1 MKMMKMYMAVQPQT
15 GSAVSTLYNVILF
28 ILTAVFFQNQYD
40 GLIASKTDTVVH
52 LLVPKSV
59 HVGVESTVVKLES
72 CVGGVQ
78 FLYG

>member
-1 MKMMKMYMAVQPQT
+1 MEMMKTLRQVQSQT

-40 GLIASKTDTVVH
+40 GLIASKTNTVVH
-52 LLVPKSV
+52 LLVPKRV
-59 HVGVESTVVKLES
+59 HVGVESTVVKRES

>member
-1 MKMMKMYMAVQPQT
+1 MEMMKTLRQVQSQT

>member
-1 MKMMKMYMAVQPQT
+1 MEMMKTLRQVQPQT